1 VQVCCAVVGAE
12 PARRDRTRA
21 ALSHPRRVARLYH
34 ATVPTFDYIARD
46 ASGKRVKARAEASSE
61 ASLLADL
68 AAKGLAP
75 IRVSAAGAA
84 RAGGRVGVRPLSASY
99 RQLSELLRSG
109 VPLLRALRLLGRG
122 KSNPTLAKAWSEVAD
137 AIASGERLADAMS
150 RHPRIF
156 ASVHVAMVRAGERGA
171 FLEPVLARL
180 ATLLEQQ
187 ADLRGRVI
195 GNLMYPLVLLLVGAG
210 VVVASLVFF
219 VPKFQDFFDKLPSLP
234 LATRI
239 LLGASEA
246 LTGHAVLL
254 TIASAA
260 LAAGTVVL
268 ARKPAVRFW
277 CAEHFMRVPMLGPL
291 FASIAV
297 ARFSRMLGTLLE
309 NGIPMLQA
317 IEIARDSAGNPVLSR
332 ALHNASEAVRQ
343 GEQLSKPLAESGLFS
358 EDVIEIIAVG
368 ESANTLPSVLVRL
381 ADTLESRIDRTLSM
395 LLRLMEPAMLLVI
408 AGIVMFIFLALVVPM
423 MQLSS
428 QL

>member
-1 VQVCCAVVGAE
+1 
-12 PARRDRTRA
+12 
-21 ALSHPRRVARLYH
+21 
-34 ATVPTFDYIARD
+34 VPTFAYTAIDP
-46 ASGKRVKARAEASSE
+46 SGRRVKGRLDAASE
-61 ASLLADL
+61 QAAFADL
-68 AAKGLAP
+68 KTKGISP
-75 IRVSAAGAA
+75 IQVVEVAA
-84 RAGGRVGVRPLSASY
+84 RRSGGRVGVRALAASY

-109 VPLLRALRLLGRG
+109 VPLLRALRLLGKG
-122 KSNPTLAKAWSEVAD
+122 KSNPTLAKAWSDIAD
-137 AIASGERLADAMS
+137 SLAAGERFADAMS

-156 ASVHVAMVRAGERGA
+156 ATVHVAMVRAGERGA

-195 GNLMYPLVLLLVGAG
+195 GNLMYPLVLLLVGAA
-210 VVVASLVFF
+210 ASLVFF

-239 LLGASEA
+239 LLGASDLFTA
-246 LTGHAVLL
+246 HAYV
-254 TIASAA
+254 IIA
-260 LAAGTVVL
+260 LALATTATVVWLFRRAGFRYWL
-268 ARKPAVRFW
+268 ATVL
-277 CAEHFMRVPMLGPL
+277 MRAPMLGPL

-297 ARFSRMLGTLLE
+297 ARFARMLGTLLE

-317 IEIARDSAGNPVLSR
+317 IDIARDSAGNPVLAR
-332 ALHNASEAVRQ
+332 ALERASESVRQ
-343 GEQLSKPLAESGLFS
+343 GEQLSKPLAESGLFA

-381 ADTLESRIDRTLSM
+381 ADTLEARIDRALATV
-395 LLRLMEPAMLLVI
+395 LRLMEPAMLLFI
-408 AGIVMFIFLALVVPM
+408 ALVVMFIFLALVVPM